1 MLGTGAAFNIA
12 EHKHTEYTSD
22 YVILDGTYA
31 CNDHVV
37 GHSHQQTWTI
47 IKLFNH

>member
-1 MLGTGAAFNIA
+1 MA

-22 YVILDGTYA
+22 IVVLDGAGTYA
-31 CNDHVV
+31 GNDHVL

-47 IKLFNH
+47 IKYFNH